1 MVTLRRIAAATA
13 AAAVIA
19 TVLVSLAACLK
30 EKQVVVLGAAD
41 TITAQ
46 TIGEI
51 YAQALEAKNY
61 RVERRFSM
69 ASQGGNEHSL
79 HYALRD
85 GFIDLYAGYTGD
97 ESFMFVKRP
106 VKDPY
111 SIYDAL
117 KASFEEEGITLLE
130 PIPADNAYT
139 LAMLSEKASAERIK
153 TFTDILEKADKFTIA
168 VTDAFQLGNEGFNA
182 LEETY
187 GAFSFAKEITLN
199 EKNLY
204 AALDSG
210 KADVAVVRSNDGLL
224 SDSKYKALRD
234 NFHAFVP
241 QIITP
246 VVKKSYIE
254 QNPAIRD
261 ILNKVSVELNDKV
274 VIELNRQ
281 LTVNNKN
288 YKEAAK
294 QYLNDSGLL
303 KK

>member
-1 MVTLRRIAAATA
+1 MVTFRKTA
-13 AAAVIA
+13 AVMSM
-19 TVLVSLAACLK
+19 VLLSLAACVK

-41 TITAQ
+41 TLTAR

-79 HYALRD
+79 HHALRD
-85 GFIDLYAGYTGD
+85 GHIDLYAGYTGD
-97 ESFMFVKRP
+97 EIFMFGKQP

-117 KASFEEEGITLLE
+117 KAAFEEEGITLLE
-130 PIPADNAYT
+130 PVPANDAYT
-139 LAMLSEKASAERIK
+139 LAVLSEKASAEKIK
-153 TFTDILEKADKFTIA
+153 TFTDILEKADKLTIA
-168 VTDAFQLGNEGFNA
+168 ITSAFGNGKEGFGILKEA
-182 LEETY
+182 Y
-187 GAFSFAKEITLN
+187 GAFSFAGVITVKED
-199 EKNLY
+199 ELY
-204 AALDSG
+204 AALDEAQ
-210 KADVAVVRSNDGLL
+210 ADVAVVHSNDGLL
-224 SDSKYKALRD
+224 SDSRYKALRD

-246 VVKKSYIE
+246 IVKKSYIE

-261 ILNKVSVELNDKV
+261 ILNKVSVELNDNV

-281 LTVNNKN
+281 LTVIKKD
-288 YKEAAK
+288 YREVAK
-294 QYLNDSGLL
+294 QYLSDTGLL

>member
-1 MVTLRRIAAATA
+1 MFTFRKIFAAT
-13 AAAVIA
+13 VIA
-19 TVLVSLAACLK
+19 MFLLSFAACGK
-30 EKQVVVLGAAD
+30 EKQVVILGAAD

-61 RVERRFSM
+61 RVERRFSI

-79 HYALRD
+79 HHALK
-85 GFIDLYAGYTGD
+85 GGHIDLYAGYTGD
-97 ESFMFVKRP
+97 ETFMFGKQP

-117 KASFEEEGITLLE
+117 KAVFEEEGITLLE
-130 PIPADNAYT
+130 PVPANNAYT
-139 LAMLSEKASAERIK
+139 LAMLSEKASAEGVK
-153 TFTDILEKADKFTIA
+153 TFADILEKADNLAIA
-168 VTDAFQLGNEGFNA
+168 VTSAFINGKEGFDILQEA
-182 LEETY
+182 Y
-187 GAFSFAKEITLN
+187 GAFSFAVVITVN
-199 EKNLY
+199 ESELY
-204 AALDSG
+204 TALDSA

-224 SDSKYKALRD
+224 SDSKYRALRD

-246 VVKKSYIE
+246 VVEKAYIE
-254 QNPAIRD
+254 NNPAIRD
-261 ILNKVSVELNDKV
+261 ILNKVSVGLNDKA

-281 LTVNNKN
+281 LSVLKKDYRET
-288 YKEAAK
+288 AK
-294 QYLNDSGLL
+294 KYLNDAGLL